1 MMTFM
6 SVFSIVGRAGEFH
19 KLFGQAGDRRKALF
33 VAWTVRKRSC
43 KEKQHW

>member
-6 SVFSIVGRAGEFH
+6 SVFSIVGRARESH
-19 KLFGQAGDRRKALF
+19 KVFGQAGARCQALF